1 MSEPI
6 LPAADALSLTVSP
19 SEWADFQIALQVIKA
34 YPRRPEDAAASGQ
47 SPSGTVSS
55 PGSSLSRILK
65 VTGWILYAFLVLFLN
80 AMFRAMHQPVL
91 AWSVLLLGPVL
102 PIYRILRWRRRKADQ
117 PTCSETV
124 STAAEVVAAQ
134 PAQPDSFAT
143 LTAADLP
150 LRPESP
156 AVSAAPASRRRR
168 IVGFLVTL
176 LVWIAIA
183 CSALPDLTTVWL
195 VCTIFLHEAG
205 HFTAMYLLG
214 YSQMSMFFIPFV
226 AGAVMGQKAD
236 ETVSDRLIMLLCGPA
251 PGLLLGCL
259 IYWLQAWQ
267 PMAAF
272 RSVAIWLVA
281 INLLNLLPVWPLDG
295 GRICWILFARS
306 SVLAQTLLSACSF
319 VGAIFLMFSPQGGV
333 TFLAVTGFLLIWWLP
348 GRYRQASACLQ
359 FVQQYPRPPG
369 QIQLLSAA
377 QLLSLFRL
385 TSATEAAEQR
395 GQRMLQIYN
404 RVALLPETGA
414 QLRYLVAYLVL
425 WLTTLITAA
434 GTGMQTDARA
444 ASVALGTLLDAVMR

>member
-34 YPRRPEDAAASGQ
+34 YPHRPEDAAASGQ

-65 VTGWILYAFLVLFLN
+65 VTGWILYAFLMLFLN
-80 AMFRAMHQPVL
+80 VMFRAMHQPVL
-91 AWSVLLLGPVL
+91 SWSVLLLGPVL

-117 PTCSETV
+117 PTSSETV

-156 AVSAAPASRRRR
+156 TVTAVPASRRRR
-168 IVGFLVTL
+168 IVVFLVTL

-205 HFTAMYLLG
+205 HFAAMYLLG

-267 PMAAF
+267 PMAAL

-319 VGAIFLMFSPQGGV
+319 VGAIFLMFSPQCGM

-359 FVQQYPRPPG
+359 FVQQYHRPPG

-385 TSATEAAEQR
+385 TSATAAAGQR

>member
-168 IVGFLVTL
+168 IVVFLVTL

-267 PMAAF
+267 PMAAL

>member
-1 MSEPI
+1 MC
-6 LPAADALSLTVSP
+6 
-19 SEWADFQIALQVIKA
+19 
-34 YPRRPEDAAASGQ
+34 
-47 SPSGTVSS
+47 SS
-55 PGSSLSRILK
+55 D
-65 VTGWILYAFLVLFLN
+65 LV
-80 AMFRAMHQPVL
+80 V
-91 AWSVLLLGPVL
+91 
-102 PIYRILRWRRRKADQ
+102 
-117 PTCSETV
+117 
-124 STAAEVVAAQ
+124 
-134 PAQPDSFAT
+134 
-143 LTAADLP
+143 
-150 LRPESP
+150 
-156 AVSAAPASRRRR
+156 
-168 IVGFLVTL
+168 FLVTL

-205 HFTAMYLLG
+205 HFAAMYLLG

-267 PMAAF
+267 PMAAL

-359 FVQQYPRPPG
+359 FVQQY
-369 QIQLLSAA
+369 
-377 QLLSLFRL
+377 
-385 TSATEAAEQR
+385 
-395 GQRMLQIYN
+395 
-404 RVALLPETGA
+404 
-414 QLRYLVAYLVL
+414 
-425 WLTTLITAA
+425 
-434 GTGMQTDARA
+434 
-444 ASVALGTLLDAVMR
+444 LLDASAP

>member
-19 SEWADFQIALQVIKA
+19 TEWADFQIALQVIKA

-102 PIYRILRWRRRKADQ
+102 PIFRILGWRRRKADQ
-117 PTCSETV
+117 PTGSETV

-156 AVSAAPASRRRR
+156 AVTAAPASRRRR
-168 IVGFLVTL
+168 IVVFLVTL

-205 HFTAMYLLG
+205 HFAAMYLLG

-267 PMAAF
+267 PMAAL

-377 QLLSLFRL
+377 ELLSLFRL

>member
-19 SEWADFQIALQVIKA
+19 TEWADFQIALQVIKA

-117 PTCSETV
+117 PTGSATV

-156 AVSAAPASRRRR
+156 AVTAAPASRRRR
-168 IVGFLVTL
+168 IVVFLVTL

-205 HFTAMYLLG
+205 HFAAMYLLG